1 MTSDVFESFL
11 TYLPT
16 LIRYRQMWLESDCQ
30 ILKNLPLLYIMD
42 LVLLFM
48 YVKAN

>member
-1 MTSDVFESFL
+1 MWLD
-11 TYLPT
+11 LPT
-16 LIRYRQMWLESDCQ
+16 YTYIWRQ